1 MPSRERTPAAILNC
15 GTLIGSRI
23 EGNNGIRLVD
33 ARVTSGTQKGQKR
46 GGTIQYSPDDFSE
59 IQHTVAMS
67 DLEMLV
73 SMESKLYLS
82 IG

>member
-1 MPSRERTPAAILNC
+1 MSPGECTPAAILIA
-15 GTLIGSRI
+15 GTLIGGPI

-46 GGTIQYSPDDFSE
+46 DGTIQYSPDDFSE
-59 IQHTVAMS
+59 IKHTVAMS

-73 SMESKLYLS
+73 SRKSKLYLS